1 MQKFG
6 RGVVKLRVPILIV
19 SVLLLIPSIFG
30 FVSTRINYD
39 ILSYL
44 PSDIET
50 MKGQDIMLDEFGKGG
65 FSLVMLD
72 GMDDKDVEK
81 VKEKIEKV
89 DHVCDVL
96 WYDTL
101 ADVSLP
107 KEVLPDDIYDFF
119 NTDNSTMMAV
129 FFDEAIS
136 ADGSLEAVKEIRSI
150 AGEQCF
156 VSGMSSVVEDIKDLT
171 MQEAPM
177 YVVIAVILTSIILAL
192 TMDSF
197 LIPLFFM
204 LSVGMAII
212 YNMGTNFI
220 QGEISFIT
228 EALAAV
234 LQLAVTID
242 YSIFLWHSYKE
253 EKEKHPGDNKEAM
266 AVAIGKTITSVV
278 SSSITTVA
286 GFLALCF
293 MSYEL
298 GMDMGIVM
306 AKGVVIGV
314 ICCITVLPSMI
325 LVFDK
330 ALEKTMHKD
339 LVPSLEKPSKFI
351 IKHHAAFIVLF
362 IVVLIPAVYGQIN
375 TNVYYNL
382 TDTLPKD
389 LNSVIANT
397 KLDEEYNMATTHML
411 LVDADMKPKEVNS
424 MLDEMGK
431 VDGVSFSMSLD
442 TLIGP
447 SIPRE
452 IVPESVTKILKSDK
466 WQLMLVGSEY
476 KVASDEENA
485 QIDELSKILKSY
497 DKDGMLIGEAA
508 ATKDLIDITDHDFKV
523 VNIVSI
529 AAIFIIILIALR
541 SVSLPII
548 LVAVI
553 EFAITVNMGVPCFTN
568 TTIPFI
574 ASVVIGTIQLGATV
588 DYAILMTTRYKTER
602 NAGKDKHEA
611 VTIALT
617 TSMKSIMVSAL
628 GFFASTFG
636 VGVYSSVDMISQLCT
651 LMSRGAI
658 ISMITVI
665 CILPSM
671 LMLFD
676 KVIINTT
683 MGMKKKE
690 NKLYKLPEIN

>member
-19 SVLLLIPSIFG
+19 SVLLLIPSMFG

-129 FFDEAIS
+129 FFDEATS

-339 LVPSLEKPSKFI
+339 LVPSLEKPAKFI

-452 IVPESVTKILKSDK
+452 IVPDSVTKILKSDK

-529 AAIFIIILIALR
+529 AAIFIIILVALR

-611 VTIALT
+611 VTIALS

>member
-30 FVSTRINYD
+30 FLSTRINYD

-129 FFDEAIS
+129 FFDEATS

-411 LVDADMKPKEVNS
+411 LVDADMEPKEVNS

-466 WQLMLVGSEY
+466 WQLMLIGSEY
-476 KVASDEENA
+476 KIASDEENA

-611 VTIALT
+611 VTIALS

-690 NKLYKLPEIN
+690 NKLYKLPEIH

>member
-6 RGVVKLRVPILIV
+6 RGVVKFRVPILIV

-30 FVSTRINYD
+30 FLSTRINYD

-129 FFDEAIS
+129 FFDEATS

-411 LVDADMKPKEVNS
+411 LVDADMEPKEVNS

-452 IVPESVTKILKSDK
+452 IVPDSVTKILKSDK
-466 WQLMLVGSEY
+466 WQLMLIGSEY

-683 MGMKKKE
+683 IGMKKKE

>member
-19 SVLLLIPSIFG
+19 SILLLIPSIFG
-30 FVSTRINYD
+30 FLSTRINYD

-72 GMDDKDVEK
+72 GMEDKDVEK

-129 FFDEAIS
+129 FFDEATS

-204 LSVGMAII
+204 LSVGMAIV

-411 LVDADMKPKEVNS
+411 LVDADMQPKEVNS

-452 IVPESVTKILKSDK
+452 IVPDSVTKILKSDK

>member
-30 FVSTRINYD
+30 FLSTRINYD

-129 FFDEAIS
+129 FFDEATS

-452 IVPESVTKILKSDK
+452 IVPDSVTKILKSDK
-466 WQLMLVGSEY
+466 WQLMLIGSEY

>member
-129 FFDEAIS
+129 FFDEATS

-177 YVVIAVILTSIILAL
+177 YVVIAVILISIILAL

-228 EALAAV
+228 EALPAV

-452 IVPESVTKILKSDK
+452 MVPDSVTKILKSDK

-529 AAIFIIILIALR
+529 AAIFIIILVALR

-611 VTIALT
+611 VTIALS

>member
-651 LMSRGAI
+651 LMARGAI

>member
-30 FVSTRINYD
+30 FLSTRINYD

-129 FFDEAIS
+129 FFDEATS

-204 LSVGMAII
+204 LSVGMAIV

-452 IVPESVTKILKSDK
+452 IVPDSVTKILKSDK
-466 WQLMLVGSEY
+466 WQLMLIGSEY

-574 ASVVIGTIQLGATV
+574 ASEVIGTIQLGATV

-611 VTIALT
+611 VTIALS

-690 NKLYKLPEIN
+690 NKLYKLPEIH

>member
-72 GMDDKDVEK
+72 GMEDKDVEK

-129 FFDEAIS
+129 FFDEATS

-197 LIPLFFM
+197 LIPLFVM

-411 LVDADMKPKEVNS
+411 LVDADMQPKEVNS

-452 IVPESVTKILKSDK
+452 IVPDSVTKILKSDK

-611 VTIALT
+611 VTIALS

>member
-1 MQKFG
+1 M
-6 RGVVKLRVPILIV
+6 
-19 SVLLLIPSIFG
+19 
-30 FVSTRINYD
+30 
-39 ILSYL
+39 
-44 PSDIET
+44 
-50 MKGQDIMLDEFGKGG
+50 
-65 FSLVMLD
+65 
-72 GMDDKDVEK
+72 
-81 VKEKIEKV
+81 
-89 DHVCDVL
+89 
-96 WYDTL
+96 

-129 FFDEAIS
+129 FFDEATS

-411 LVDADMKPKEVNS
+411 LVDADMEPKEVNS

-452 IVPESVTKILKSDK
+452 IVPDSVTKILKSDK
-466 WQLMLVGSEY
+466 WQLMLIGSEY

-651 LMSRGAI
+651 LMSRG
-658 ISMITVI
+658 
-665 CILPSM
+665 CL
-671 LMLFD
+671 
-676 KVIINTT
+676 
-683 MGMKKKE
+683 
-690 NKLYKLPEIN
+690 LYTSDAADE